1 MSFNLTKAALSP
13 NFSNT
18 LKRSD
23 FSYRSA
29 TISIKGKRNSRAI
42 SIKGKRN
49 NLEHPRLGCS
59 IPKRGTRLA
68 SRRNRLK
75 RIVKESFR
83 SKALQLPFMDVIV
96 LVQKEPQDEV
106 LKADLDN
113 GFDKLMQFDL

>member
-29 TISIKGKRNSRAI
+29 TISV
-42 SIKGKRN
+42 KGKRN
-49 NLEHPRLGCS
+49 NLEYPRLGYS

-83 SKALQLPFMDVIV
+83 SKAHQLPFMDVIV

-106 LKADLDN
+106 LKADLDS
-113 GFDKLMQFDL
+113 GFSKLMQFDL

>member
-29 TISIKGKRNSRAI
+29 TI

-83 SKALQLPFMDVIV
+83 LKALQLPFMDVIV